1 MKSIQSKY
9 FGAAPILI
17 GQSIFSVIDI
27 INGIE
32 ELPTIPIDQKEWLE
46 LAFEIA
52 AAVERKFAGVEPFE
66 AEWSIDSEWM
76 N

>member
-1 MKSIQSKY
+1 
-9 FGAAPILI
+9 
-17 GQSIFSVIDI
+17 VIDI

-32 ELPTIPIDQKEWLE
+32 ELPTIPIDQKKWLE